1 LNLRV
6 GIIVDNPIIAAAGYS
21 IRPRELAEN
30 LAKIGC
36 VVYIFSPVD
45 RNMKLSENVFVKGI
59 PNWQELFT
67 RKFYRSLR
75 KAFKCSFTAQLLY
88 KEKML
93 KMISKRLARNLL
105 AKVKDCK
112 IDVLQGETEIPSMA
126 AIIIGKSLGI
136 PVVADIHG
144 LLVEEA
150 IQYGFFKEGSEK
162 YHETRAFASQ
172 VLHEADGVVVASENL
187 GNFLKE
193 DFSIDAS
200 KVFSVPNAARPK
212 EVIKPIRP
220 TLRNLVYAGILEPWE
235 RVDLAVDSM
244 VHVVK
249 QNAEASLQIAGGGSL
264 EKNLIKHTS
273 DLTLNNNV
281 TFNGTIEYQKVAGFL
296 VQSDIAVLPST
307 VDIVREVACPLKL
320 FEYLSVGLPVVTVDG
335 LWWSDFIRSHKVGL
349 VAAKDGPESFANAIS
364 ELLLSP
370 EKTNEMSKNAVHLIN
385 NEYNWFEMSK
395 RLLRVFERI
404 D

>member
-1 LNLRV
+1 MFR
-6 GIIVDNPIIAAAGYS
+6 
-21 IRPRELAEN
+21 
-30 LAKIGC
+30 
-36 VVYIFSPVD
+36 
-45 RNMKLSENVFVKGI
+45 
-59 PNWQELFT
+59 
-67 RKFYRSLR
+67 
-75 KAFKCSFTAQLLY
+75 LL
-88 KEKML
+88 
-93 KMISKRLARNLL
+93 SKRLAKNLL
-105 AKVKDCK
+105 AKVKECK

-126 AIIIGKSLGI
+126 AIIIGKKLGI

-150 IQYGFFKEGSEK
+150 IQYGFFKEGSK
-162 YHETRAFASQ
+162 RYHETRTFASK

-187 GNFLKE
+187 GSFLKE

-200 KVFSVPNAARPK
+200 KVFSVPNAATPK
-212 EVIKPIRP
+212 EVIKPLRP

-249 QNAEASLQIAGGGSL
+249 QNAEASLQIAGSGSL
-264 EKNLIKHTS
+264 EKDLIKLTN

-281 TFNGTIEYQKVAGFL
+281 TFTGTIEYQKVAGFL
-296 VQSDIAVLPST
+296 VQGDIAVLPST
-307 VDIVREVACPLKL
+307 VDIVRQVACPIKL

-335 LWWSDFIRSHKVGL
+335 LWWSDFIRSNKVGL
-349 VAAKDGPESFANAIS
+349 VAAKDGPEGFANAVN
-364 ELLLSP
+364 ELLLRP
-370 EKTNEMSKNAVHLIN
+370 EKTNEMSKNAVRLIN

-395 RLLRVFERI
+395 KLLRVFERI